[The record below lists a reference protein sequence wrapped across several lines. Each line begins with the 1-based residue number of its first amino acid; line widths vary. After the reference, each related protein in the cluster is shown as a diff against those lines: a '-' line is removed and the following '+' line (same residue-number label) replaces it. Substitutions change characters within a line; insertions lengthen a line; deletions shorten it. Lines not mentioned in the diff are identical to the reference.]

1 MLINK
6 FHGDTMFITPAWAQT
21 GADTGSALGALLP
34 FILIF
39 AVIYFLMIRPQQKRQ
54 KEHQAKISAAKKG
67 DQIITN
73 GGLYGV
79 VKKTDDQKPEMQV
92 EIAPDV
98 LVKINKFMIADVIS
112 KDKKA
117 NVDKTTDANKPKGL
131 LATIFGG
138 TQSNNQQ
145 DNRKKDDT
153 SNKDT

>member
-1 MLINK
+1 
-6 FHGDTMFITPAWAQT
+6 MFITPAWAQA

-117 NVDKTTDANKPKGL
+117 NADKTTDTNKPKGL

-138 TQSNNQQ
+138 TQPNNQQ